1 MNTNKLKNTY
11 TCTPSFR
18 QKITVLL
25 LFLSLCFTFAVYK
38 LTNTIDYNKQSS
50 ANATVTSILTLS
62 LYRITFTDE
71 KTTQTFSALLN
82 TPGTSLLDVGDT
94 LDVFYNNDDPV
105 NTVTPVQPVQ
115 NMYVLFVSGF
125 LSITVILMLM
135 YLFFLYIGKIEC

>member
-1 MNTNKLKNTY
+1 M
-11 TCTPSFR
+11 
-18 QKITVLL
+18 
-25 LFLSLCFTFAVYK
+25 YK
-38 LTNTIDYNKQSS
+38 LTNTINYNKQSS

-71 KTTQTFSALLN
+71 KTAQTFSALLN
-82 TPGTSLLDVGDT
+82 TPGTSLLDIGDT
-94 LDVFYNNDDPV
+94 LDVFYDNDDPV

>member
-38 LTNTIDYNKQSS
+38 LTNTINYNKQSS

-71 KTTQTFSALLN
+71 KTAQTFSALLN
-82 TPGTSLLDVGDT
+82 TPGTSLLDIGDT
-94 LDVFYNNDDPV
+94 LDVFYDNDDPV
-105 NTVTPVQPVQ
+105 NTVTPIQPVQ